1 MPKFKDLTGCTFGK
15 LRVAKLLR
23 RSGVQPNGKM
33 ANSLW
38 ECVCDCGK
46 TSRVQTGHLTS
57 GAVVSCGCKKIE
69 RNTKHS
75 LHDHP
80 LYPSWCAIKY
90 RCFDENHIHYGSY
103 GGRGITLYAAWL
115 DVVEFINGVESE
127 IGERPSKAHTL
138 DRVDNDGDYM
148 PGNIRWATASEQAN
162 NRRNT
167 KYLTL
172 NGVVRPLMDWC
183 KELNLYPSTVRQR
196 IDHGWSA
203 ERALFLATKFDF
215 WGNPL

>member
-1 MPKFKDLTGCTFGK
+1 MAKFKDLTGCKFGR

-23 RSGVQPNGKM
+23 RSGLQPNGKM

-38 ECVCDCGK
+38 ECTCVCGK
-46 TSRVQTGHLTS
+46 TTHVQTGHLTS
-57 GAVVSCGCKKIE
+57 GTVLSCGCRRIE
-69 RNTKHS
+69 AQTKHS

-80 LYPSWCAIKY
+80 LYPVWLGIKH
-90 RCFDENHIHYGSY
+90 RCFDEKHIHYESY
-103 GGRGITLYAAWL
+103 GARGITLHEPWL
-115 DVVEFINGVESE
+115 NVVEFINGVESE
-127 IGERPSKAHTL
+127 IGARPSTAHTI
-138 DRVDNDGDYM
+138 DRIRNEGDYR
-148 PGNIRWATASEQAN
+148 PGNIRWSTASEQAN

-167 KYLTL
+167 KYIEL

-196 IDHGWSA
+196 IDRRWSA